1 MRENIEGMLEWVQ
14 SLSDTEIVLIVLG
27 NAIIVGVIRCN
38 HFRNRDLY
46 LLPLVDEYEKRVFA
60 LA

>member
-1 MRENIEGMLEWVQ
+1 MGTKPIRHGNRFNCI
-14 SLSDTEIVLIVLG
+14 G

-46 LLPLVDEYEKRVFA
+46 LLSLVDEYEKRVFA